1 MNMTDAAA
9 AESDSSEKASKKP
22 IIIGL
27 LAAILAGGGS
37 FYATFAGLVLAPESA
52 VEATASSGEGD
63 ALPKVAYVEM
73 DPLVIS
79 LDPTSHSRHLR
90 FRAQLETPYQYA
102 DEVRSALPR
111 VIDILNG
118 YLRALEAR
126 DIEDSA
132 SLFRIRAQMLRRIQA
147 VTGPGR
153 VNDLLIMEFVLH

>member
-1 MNMTDAAA
+1 MTDAAA
-9 AESDSSEKASKKP
+9 ADPASPEKASKKP
-22 IIIGL
+22 ILIGL
-27 LAAILAGGGS
+27 VAAIAAGGGS
-37 FYATFAGLVLAPESA
+37 FYATFSGLVLAPESA
-52 VEATASSGEGD
+52 IAAAASSAEMN
-63 ALPKVAYVEM
+63 ALPKVTYVEM

-132 SLFRIRAQMLRRIQA
+132 SLFRIRAQMLRRVQA

-153 VNDLLIMEFVLH
+153 VNDLLVMEFVLH